1 MGILA
6 ADFMKRVCRLLFVG
20 AAFMIFSSCH
30 PDSSKNNQ
38 VRTADGIVEGTT
50 EPGGIRAFKG
60 IPFARPPVGP
70 LRWKAPQ
77 PVIPWDTVL
86 QATQF
91 GPQPMQNRIYD
102 DMVFRSRPKSEDC
115 LYLNV
120 WTPAKSG
127 QEKLPV
133 LVYFY
138 GGGFMAGDGSEPR
151 YDGASMARKGIVTLT
166 VNYRLGVFGFLSL
179 PELTRESPHHASGN
193 YGLMDQQAAL
203 RWVQR
208 NIAAF
213 GGDPTRVT
221 IAGQSAGSM
230 SVSAQMA
237 SPLSKGLF
245 AAAIGESG
253 AMLGNLTPPPLAD
266 NEKKGETFMQMAGAE
281 DLAALRAMPAQ
292 KLLAFTAQPGA
303 PYFAATV
310 DGYFFPQTPG
320 RIFAEG
326 AQAKV
331 PLLAGW
337 TSAETDYHGILGKEP
352 PTPGNYHKA
361 IARLYGKDADSIQRL
376 YPGRDTDE
384 VKQSATALASDR
396 FIVYSTWKWMELH
409 RQTSGKSVYRY
420 VYAHLLPQAKTGS
433 AAEGKRMGAPHSA
446 EIPYAMGNLD
456 LVEAYAWTP
465 DDRRVSATIQGFFVR
480 FIKTG
485 DPNGP
490 ELPHWP
496 AWQTATPEVMR
507 IDTTSE
513 AITAPHEARY
523 RYLDRSYAP

>member
-1 MGILA
+1 MKKICYSLLVLA
-6 ADFMKRVCRLLFVG
+6 ASLVVT
-20 AAFMIFSSCH
+20 SCGQKGLK
-30 PDSSKNNQ
+30 DNQ
-38 VRTADGIVEGTT
+38 VQTPDGIIEGTV
-50 EPGGIRAFKG
+50 EPDGLRVFKG
-60 IPFARPPVGP
+60 IPFAQPPVGV

-77 PVIPWDTVL
+77 PVTPWDTVL
-86 QATQF
+86 MAKAF

-102 DMVFRSRPKSEDC
+102 DMVFRSQPKSEDC

-120 WTPAKSG
+120 WTPAKSD

-179 PELTRESPHHASGN
+179 PALTEESPHHASGN
-193 YGLMDQQAAL
+193 YGLMDQNAAL

-213 GGDPTRVT
+213 GGDPARVT

-253 AMLGNLTPPPLAD
+253 AVLGNLTPPTLKE
-266 NEKKGETFMQMAGAE
+266 NEKKGEVFMQMAGAK
-281 DLAALRAMPAQ
+281 DLAALRALPAE
-292 KLLAFTAQPGA
+292 KLLALTAQPGA
-303 PYFAATV
+303 PYFAATI
-310 DGYFFPQTPG
+310 DGYFFPDSPDQ
-320 RIFAEG
+320 IFARG

-337 TSAETDYHGILGKEP
+337 TSAETGFQGILGKAA
-352 PTPGNYHKA
+352 PTPDNYRKA
-361 IARLYGKDADSIQRL
+361 IQRLYGKDADSILRL
-376 YPGRDTDE
+376 YPGRDTLA
-384 VKQSATALASDR
+384 VMQSATALASDR
-396 FIVYSTWKWMELH
+396 FIVYSTWKWMESHLK
-409 RQTSGKSVYRY
+409 TSGQPVYRY
-420 VYAHLLPQAKTGS
+420 LYAHLLPAPKG
-433 AAEGKRMGAPHSA
+433 ADAPAGKRMGARHSA
-446 EIPYAMGNLD
+446 EIPYALGNLD
-456 LVEAYAWTP
+456 LVQAYSWTA
-465 DDRRVSATIQGFFVR
+465 DDHKVSSTMQDFFAR
-480 FIKTG
+480 FIQHG

-490 ELPHWP
+490 GLPHWP
-496 AWQTATPEVMR
+496 QLQAGAPQVMY
-507 IDTTSE
+507 IDTESKAVE
-513 AITAPHEARY
+513 PQHDQRY
-523 RYLDRSYAP
+523 QFLERLYGR